1 MSTVGGT
8 RVPVGR
14 EDLLA
19 TLAGHAAAAAGGTG
33 RLVFLGGEAGVGK
46 TTVAAALMAQADA
59 ELRVRRG
66 HCDSVTTPA
75 PLGPLADAVPEL
87 ADLLED
93 TELDP
98 VRLFR
103 RLRAELIGAPTLL
116 VLEDV
121 HWADEATLDLLRF
134 LARRL
139 VDVPLLIVATYRD
152 DEAGGDHPLVRL
164 RGDLATVP
172 SVEQVAVEPLP
183 VEAVAEVLAGA
194 GADLDPVT
202 VHRSTGG
209 NPFFVTELLAV
220 GGDRLPA
227 TVRDAVLA
235 RAARLSSDARRVL
248 DAAAVL
254 GPRTRLPLLL
264 TVSGQAGRAVDEC
277 VARGMLVA
285 DGTGLS
291 FRHELARRAIE
302 EAIAPAARSDLHAAA
317 LAAGAGGELDD
328 RRLAHHAVA
337 CGDRAAG
344 RAYAI
349 RAATRAARLGA
360 HREAVQ
366 LYRVAIDA
374 AAESDDAAT
383 ASLRGMLAYECYL
396 TDRTAEAHAEHLAAL
411 AVWQRLDDRAA
422 MGRTR
427 RWLSRLSWFLGRND
441 EAEEHGAEAVRVLE
455 PLGPSADLAMAY
467 SNLAQL
473 RMLANDLAGT
483 LEWGERAIA
492 LARSIGAREAE
503 MHALNNVGTVLW
515 ADAERPEGRTQL
527 VRSLELAV
535 AADAHEHAARAY
547 TNLAATAVLNRQY
560 AEADVQ
566 LRAGIAYCDERDLDS
581 WRTYLSAWRARSAAE
596 QGRILEAQESAEL
609 VLRQPQASPVARIP
623 AQVVVA
629 ELAARR
635 GEDAAARL
643 DEVARLAV
651 ASGELQRLAPVAA
664 ARAEVAWLTGRP
676 TAAIEAAVDEAWP
689 AALVH
694 PRRWVLGELA
704 WWLALAGRPRDPG
717 VPIAEPFELMVDGR
731 FADAADAW
739 ARLGSPL
746 WRARALGLV
755 PDLAAARDAFELAD
769 RIEAP
774 ALRAALIR
782 ERFARG
788 LPVPRPQRASTQAN
802 AYGLTA
808 RELDVLALVAEGLTN
823 AEVAQRL
830 YLSEKTVG
838 HHVSAVLRKTGESTR
853 ARAAAA
859 FRNGAGGPT

>member
-1 MSTVGGT
+1 MRTVGSP
-8 RVPVGR
+8 RALVGR
-14 EDLLA
+14 DELLA
-19 TLAGHAAAAAGGTG
+19 TLAGHADAAAGGAG
-33 RLVFLGGEAGVGK
+33 RMVFLGGEAGVGK
-46 TTVAAALMAQADA
+46 TTVAAALMHRVGSD
-59 ELRVRRG
+59 LRVRRG

-87 ADLLED
+87 AELLED

-98 VRLFR
+98 ARLFR
-103 RLRAELIGAPTLL
+103 RLRAELVAAPTLL

-139 VDVPLLIVATYRD
+139 ADVPLLIVATYRD
-152 DEAGGDHPLVRL
+152 DEASGDHPLVRL

-172 SVEQVAVEPLP
+172 SVVQVAVEPLP
-183 VEAVAEVLAGA
+183 VAAVAEVLARA
-194 GADLDPVT
+194 GAELDPVA

-220 GGDRLPA
+220 GSDRLPA

-235 RAARLSSDARRVL
+235 RAARLSAEARHVL

-254 GPRTRLPLLL
+254 GPRTRLSLLVA
-264 TVSGQAGRAVDEC
+264 VSGGTGRAVDEC
-277 VARGMLVA
+277 VARGMLVT

-291 FRHELARRAIE
+291 FRHELARRAVE
-302 EAIAPAARSDLHAAA
+302 EALAPAARSDLHAAA
-317 LAAGAGGELDD
+317 LAAGSDGEIDD

-344 RAYAI
+344 LAYAS
-349 RAATRAARLGA
+349 RAAARAARLGA

-374 AAESDDAAT
+374 APSAEDAAAAT
-383 ASLRGMLAYECYL
+383 LRGLLAYECYL

-411 AVWQRLDDRAA
+411 GIWQRLDDRVA

-427 RWLSRLSWFLGRND
+427 RWLSRLSWFLGHNE
-441 EAEEHGAEAVRVLE
+441 EAEEHGAAAVRTLE
-455 PLGPSADLAMAY
+455 PLGASAELAMAY

-560 AEADVQ
+560 VEADAQ

-596 QGRILEAQESAEL
+596 QGRISEAKESAEV
-609 VLRQPQASPVARIP
+609 VLRQPHASAVARIP
-623 AQVVVA
+623 AQVVMA

-635 GEDAAARL
+635 GEDAAALL
-643 DEVARLAV
+643 DEVGELAA

-664 ARAEVAWLTGRP
+664 ARAESAWLTGRP
-676 TAAIEAAVDEAWP
+676 VGVIEAAIDEAWP

-717 VPIAEPFELMVDGR
+717 VPIAEPFALMVDGR
-731 FADAADAW
+731 YADAADTW
-739 ARLGSPL
+739 ATLGSPL

-755 PDLAAARDAFELAD
+755 PDLAAAREAFDLAD
-769 RIEAP
+769 RVEAP
-774 ALRAALIR
+774 ALRAALVR

-788 LPVPRPQRASTQAN
+788 LPVPRTPRATTQAN

-838 HHVSAVLRKTGESTR
+838 HHVSAVLRKTGEPTR

-859 FRNGAGGPT
+859 FRSGALRPT